1 MNTFRTWL
9 LTWVVGLV
17 LTSAPTW
24 VQGAG
29 VATLTTPSNSAPGYL
44 VRRLDADSVRVRAEF
59 TQSFPAKGKRT
70 LRSTWQL
77 LDDQGKPVGIHLKG
91 GLERGNDTVGDTHAI
106 TVAVANVLTPVVLET
121 EIVPYTRLDPSR
133 LYRFRLVSVSDTTSL
148 PNRDLGQAGTQLPGN
163 SYIHFRNTNEPAFQ
177 VVVDPESNAWSQRFR
192 VRTAVADSA
201 NAAFSVIPKVTVYRY
216 DSGGGAVDV
225 PIRLR
230 ASLVDDLGN
239 GIPLQTSEFL
249 RKVPSVQPYRILSF
263 LPTPKFGPNAD
274 TNRAVDPILIK
285 PAVPLDAV
293 QRTYVASVTVEY
305 LDDASEGYVPVQ
317 KGVSSANG
325 RLLDFNGD
333 LRFGTFQTTFS
344 AISNDPAAA
353 AAPPASGQV
362 ATMLT
367 IPAGNGALPG
377 AGAAYSFGGSPMAVA
392 IDPAGIAY
400 FKGAGTVPVTGPIPD
415 ADLAAGLRFTRES
428 LHLGGAGLR
437 AGLLTLQLPPGVG
450 FVTNG
455 VTRQFLGTITA
466 TNVPLNASVS
476 PIGPVA
482 FPGGR
487 LTEESKPIDYQTSAL
502 EWIVPSGRINATVS
516 TASMPRR
523 IDLDALF
530 AKRAVLQNPESAI
543 KAANDHVYLGV
554 AWVLGGTAEISIDP
568 DNNGSITTRLQLGPG
583 RFHPHF
589 PYADVRQ
596 PSQAIVSVSGGIDLN
611 RDRIVAPTS
620 SLTGVVP
627 FEVWYDRACVD
638 QPGATPECGAASDI
652 ARVLFTADGGVLRVT
667 RDGGLQGEG
676 GTVDPATAANL
687 TLRWGQDPTN
697 PAKYAHTV
705 ISAFP
710 QGSYLMSGSSLVG
723 GIKGTGSTA
732 PDSGTLAE
740 LGVGAILFS
749 GVDRAGV
756 APDRVI
762 RPDTAA
768 YLEIDTDI
776 ADYPGINLRAA
787 TLGAPRASSR
797 IAAVDTPVYDLTA
810 RSQYY
815 LRSAGIS
822 GVHEAKAFTESLT
835 LYGYP
840 VKLTSLML
848 SYLDNR
854 NQKSRTDGFVAVPY
868 PSEFTVEF
876 SELKLTCPG
885 GLDSA
890 EVDSAQPLD
899 LEYWQQAPITPLSLR
914 FETANGCSPAGPAAL
929 VLGVR
934 AQCELF
940 ANALD
945 GELGF
950 RSNGQIATRADGI
963 APPFDSR
970 LKMPSVGLPG
980 PSSKTYAFTPSQDVY
995 FNAQNAPGAPASG
1008 FLNLAGSVDVPFF
1021 KDLKWH
1027 VHTRARYTA
1036 GLSPTLYAVMSGW
1049 TSGSDSFFSNV
1060 FFDPAHKGF
1069 TGASL
1074 DAYRES
1080 SQQGGTYAV
1089 KAEQDWLGLTQAF
1102 HYSLQWNAGG
1112 RAFSAKDVTKDFF
1125 VFSLTHRAKYL
1136 CPDTAELTFGLSYDG
1151 LPQINMAGFAS
1162 QALDAGVGY
1171 TQNLIDALGTS
1182 GADALLS
1189 GIDAGRTLL
1198 SNEIEKLISPLL
1210 DGPIMTGVDRLLD
1223 DLYGLP
1229 GTATVTVS
1237 SADAAADIAARIR
1250 NVGGTV
1256 RQSIDSAFANT
1267 GVDTATGLA
1276 DDKLAKVQ
1284 TGIQQLVGD
1293 PNGLLRTQ
1301 GVKKLVSSLV
1311 AREAPQ
1317 FVSVIAGALAG
1328 AAVNDVINSPAL
1340 DQIRGSLT
1348 NVDGI
1353 ISQVRAK
1360 ITDPSTGMSAQIQA
1374 VLTTELNGICNRV
1387 ADSVED
1393 ELGRYSVSGT
1403 IDLPEVP
1410 RLQLREYIRQ
1420 QINDQLIQNQVVAVL
1435 ETQIRQYAQDVINS
1449 VTTEL
1454 DSGLQQVNTALRDVI
1469 ATQLAEVDQSIN
1481 QQVLGPMSDMIGSG
1495 RLTGYAHIEG
1505 DSLSLLRVDGLFRW
1519 KVPEE
1524 MDFKAYLQ
1532 IKQLTSDNSGGCIP
1546 PGETANEILIGA
1558 DDVPLKWISPGL
1570 SGNVGVKFTVMGG
1583 EPIGLGGFFDMTGG
1597 PLTFEA
1603 FEIRDMAAAVAFGA
1617 IHGDP
1622 TAAENYLA
1630 ANLDLQMGGYGL
1642 AGGAF
1647 FGRTCTLDPILLI
1660 DPEVASVLGT
1670 PPFTGA
1676 YVYGE
1681 ARLPVNEL
1689 IGIPSSCLLQV
1700 NIGAGAG
1707 AFFFLEGPTF
1717 GGKLVGEVSGE
1728 ALCLVSISGR
1738 MSLVG
1743 VKEGLNLTSP
1753 MRFSGTGTL
1762 KGKVGVC
1769 PFCVKFKESVGI
1781 RFSVSQGQ
1789 ISSPELSY

>member
-24 VQGAG
+24 VHGAG
-29 VATLTTPSNSAPGYL
+29 VATLTTPSYSAPGYL
-44 VRRLDADSVRVRAEF
+44 VRRLDADSVLVRAEF

-77 LDDQGKPVGIHLKG
+77 LDDQGKPVGIHLKA
-91 GLERGNDTVGDTHAI
+91 GLERGNDSVGDTHAI
-106 TVAVANVLTPVVLET
+106 TVAAANVLEPVVLET

-133 LYRFRLVSVSDTTSL
+133 LYRFGLVSVSDTTTF
-148 PNRDLGQAGTQLPGN
+148 PNKDLGQAGTQVKGN
-163 SYIHFRNTNEPAFQ
+163 GYIHFRNTNEPAYQ
-177 VVVDPESNAWSQRFR
+177 VVADLDSNAWSQRFR
-192 VRTAVADSA
+192 VRTAASGSPS
-201 NAAFSVIPKVTVYRY
+201 AAFSVIPKVTVYRY
-216 DSGGGAVDV
+216 DSGGAAIDV
-225 PIRLR
+225 PLRLR
-230 ASLVDDLGN
+230 ASVVDDLGN
-239 GIPLQTSEFL
+239 AIPLETKEFL
-249 RKVPSVQPYRILSF
+249 RTVPSVQPYKILSV
-263 LPTPKFGPNAD
+263 LPTLKVGPNAD
-274 TNRAVDPILIK
+274 TNRSVDPILLK
-285 PAVPLDAV
+285 PSVPLDPV

-305 LDDASEGYVPVQ
+305 LDDAAEGYVAVEN
-317 KGVSSANG
+317 GVSSAKG

-344 AISNDPAAA
+344 GIVNDPGAVAGAPAAGRV
-353 AAPPASGQV
+353 P
-362 ATMLT
+362 TTLT
-367 IPAGNGALPG
+367 IPAGNGVLPSVG
-377 AGAAYSFGGSPMAVA
+377 PAYSFGGGAMPVA
-392 IDPAGIAY
+392 IDPAGIAT
-400 FKGAGTVPVTGPIPD
+400 FVGAGSVLVTGPVPD
-415 ADLAAGLRFTRES
+415 TELMAGLRFTRENLQLS
-428 LHLGGAGLR
+428 VAGLR
-437 AGLLTLQLPPGVG
+437 AGLLSLQLPPGVG

-466 TNVPLNASVS
+466 TDVPLDASAD
-476 PIGPVA
+476 PISPVA

-487 LTEESKPIDYQTSAL
+487 LTEESKPVEYQTTAL
-502 EWIVPSGRINATVS
+502 EWIVPAGRINATVA
-516 TASMPRR
+516 TASMPRLL
-523 IDLDALF
+523 DLNVL
-530 AKRAVLQNPESAI
+530 RAQQADLQNPESAI
-543 KAANDHVYLGV
+543 KAGNDHVYLGV
-554 AWVLGGTAEISIDP
+554 TGVLGGTAVIGIDP
-568 DNNGSITTRLQLGPG
+568 DKNGSITARLKLGPG

-589 PYADVRQ
+589 PYADVREPVQ
-596 PSQAIVSVSGGIDLN
+596 EIVSGSGGIDLDQ
-611 RDRIVAPTS
+611 DRIVAPTS
-620 SLTGVVP
+620 SLTGVAP
-627 FEVWYDRACVD
+627 FEIRYDRACVD
-638 QPGATPECGAASDI
+638 QPGASPECGAASDI
-652 ARVLFTADGGVLRVT
+652 ARVLFTSDAGVLRVT

-676 GTVDPATAANL
+676 TTVDPVTAADL
-687 TLRWGQDPTN
+687 TLRWGQDPTD
-697 PAKYAHTV
+697 PGKYAHTLL
-705 ISAFP
+705 STFP
-710 QGSYLMSGSSLVG
+710 KGSYLMAGSSLVG

-732 PDSGTLAE
+732 PGSGTVAE

-749 GVDRAGV
+749 GVDRAVV

-768 YLEIDTDI
+768 YLESDTEI
-776 ADYPGINLRAA
+776 ADYPGINLRAS
-787 TLGAPRASSR
+787 TLAAPKASSR

-822 GVHEAKAFTESLT
+822 GVHEAKSFTEALT

-840 VKLTSLML
+840 VKLTSFLL

-854 NQKSRTDGFVAVPY
+854 NQESRTDGTVTVPY
-868 PSEFTVEF
+868 PSDFTVAF

-940 ANALD
+940 AHALD

-1027 VHTRARYTA
+1027 VHTRAKYTA

-1049 TSGSDSFFSNV
+1049 TSGADSFFSNV
-1060 FFDPAHKGF
+1060 FFDPAHQGF

-1074 DAYRES
+1074 EAYRES

-1089 KAEQDWLGLTQAF
+1089 KAEQDWLGINQAF

-1112 RAFSAKDVTKDFF
+1112 RAFSADDVTKDFF

-1151 LPQINMAGFAS
+1151 LPQINMAGFAT

-1210 DGPIMTGVDRLLD
+1210 DGPIMTAVDRLLD

-1229 GTATVTVS
+1229 GSATVTVS

-1353 ISQVRAK
+1353 INQVRTK

-1387 ADSVED
+1387 ADSVEE

-1420 QINDQLIQNQVVAVL
+1420 QINDQIIQNQLVGVL

-1469 ATQLAEVDQSIN
+1469 ATQVAEIDQSIN
-1481 QQVLGPMSDMIGSG
+1481 QEVLGPMSDMIGSG

-1505 DSLSLLRVDGLFRW
+1505 DSLSLLRVDGLFQW

-1524 MDFKAYLQ
+1524 MRFKAYLQ
-1532 IKQLTSDNSGGCIP
+1532 IKQLTSDNTGGCIP

-1558 DDVPLKWISPGL
+1558 HDVPLEWVSPGL

-1583 EPIGLGGFFDMTGG
+1583 QPIGLGGAFDMTGG

-1603 FEIRDMAAAVAFGA
+1603 FKIWDMGAAVAFGA
-1617 IHGDP
+1617 IDGDP
-1622 TAAENYLA
+1622 SAAENYLA
-1630 ANLDLQMGGYGL
+1630 ANLNLEMGGYGL

-1660 DPEVASVLGT
+1660 DPEVGTILGT

-1743 VKEGLNLTSP
+1743 VKEGLDLTSP

>member
-1 MNTFRTWL
+1 MNTIRTWL
-9 LTWVVGLV
+9 LALVIGLG
-17 LTSAPTW
+17 LTPATSW
-24 VQGAG
+24 LHGA
-29 VATLTTPSNSAPGYL
+29 ATLTTPSYTAPGYL
-44 VRRLDADSVRVRAEF
+44 TRRLDADSVLVRAEF

-91 GLERGNDTVGDTHAI
+91 GLERGNDSVGDAHTI
-106 TVAVANVLTPVVLET
+106 SVVTANVLEPVVLET
-121 EIVPYTRLDPSR
+121 ELIPYTRLDPSR
-133 LYRFRLVSVSDTTSL
+133 LYRFSLVSVQDTTTF
-148 PNRDLGQAGTQLPGN
+148 PNKDLGQSGTQLPGK
-163 SYIHFRNTNEPAFQ
+163 SYIHFRNTNDPAYQ
-177 VVVDPESNAWSQRFR
+177 VVAEVDSNAWSQRFR
-192 VRTAVADSA
+192 VRTAASDSPDA
-201 NAAFSVIPKVTVYRY
+201 VFSVIPKVTVYRY
-216 DSGGGAVDV
+216 DSGGAAVDV
-225 PIRLR
+225 PLRFR

-239 GIPLQTSEFL
+239 GIPLQTSLFE
-249 RKVPSVQPYRILSF
+249 RTVTGVQPYKILSV
-263 LPTPKFGPNAD
+263 LPTLKIGPNAD
-274 TNRAVDPILIK
+274 TNRAVDPILLK
-285 PAVPLDAV
+285 PTVPLNSV
-293 QRTYVASVTVEY
+293 QRTYAATLTVEY
-305 LDDASEGYVPVQ
+305 LDDVAEGYVAVQ
-317 KGVSSANG
+317 NGAVSPKA

-344 AISNDPAAA
+344 EISNDPAAA
-353 AAPPASGQV
+353 AAAPAAGQV
-362 ATMLT
+362 PTTLV
-367 IPAGNGALPG
+367 IPAGNGVLPG
-377 AGAAYSFGGSPMAVA
+377 AGSAYSFGGSPMPVA

-400 FKGAGTVPVTGPIPD
+400 FKGAGTVPVTGPVPD
-415 ADLAAGLRFTRES
+415 ADIAAGLRYTRENLYLS
-428 LHLGGAGLR
+428 GAGLR
-437 AGLLTLQLPPGVG
+437 AGLLSLQLPPGVG

-455 VTRQFLGTITA
+455 LTRQFLGTITA
-466 TNVPLNASVS
+466 SDVTLDAAIDPV
-476 PIGPVA
+476 GPVA

-487 LTEESKPIDYQTSAL
+487 LTEESKPVEYQTSAL
-502 EWIVPSGRINATVS
+502 QWIVAAGRIDATVS
-516 TASMPRR
+516 TASMPRLV
-523 IDLDALF
+523 DLNLLF
-530 AKRAVLQNPESAI
+530 AQRAALQNPESAV

-554 AWVLGGTAEISIDP
+554 NGVLGGTAVVGVDP
-568 DNNGSITTRLQLGPG
+568 DKNGAITTRLKLGPG
-583 RFHPHF
+583 QFHPHF
-589 PYADVRQ
+589 PYADVREPGQ
-596 PSQAIVSVSGGIDLN
+596 EIVSGSGGIDLDL
-611 RDRIVAPTS
+611 DRVVATTS
-620 SLTGVVP
+620 SLSGVKP
-627 FEVWYDRACVD
+627 FEVRYDRACVD
-638 QPGATPECGAASDI
+638 QPGASPECGAASDI
-652 ARVLFTADGGVLRVT
+652 ARVLFTPDAGTIRVT
-667 RDGGLQGEG
+667 RDGGLQAD
-676 GTVDPATAANL
+676 GTTLDPVTAADL
-687 TLRWGQDPTN
+687 FLRWGQDPTD
-697 PAKYAHTV
+697 PGKYAHTV
-705 ISAFP
+705 VTTFP
-710 QGSYLMSGSSLVG
+710 GGSYLMAGSSLVG

-732 PDSGTLAE
+732 PGSGTTAE

-749 GVDRAGV
+749 GVDRAAV

-762 RPDTAA
+762 RPDTIA
-768 YLEIDTDI
+768 YLESDTDI
-776 ADYPGINLRAA
+776 ADYPGINLRAS
-787 TLGAPRASSR
+787 TLAAPKAFSR
-797 IAAVDTPVYDLTA
+797 IAAVDTPVYDLTP

-822 GVHEAKAFTESLT
+822 GIHEAKAFNEALI

-840 VKLTSLML
+840 VKLTSLKL

-854 NQKSRTDGFVAVPY
+854 NEKSLTEGNVTVPY
-868 PSEFTVEF
+868 PSDFTVAF
-876 SELKLTCPG
+876 SELRLTCPG

-890 EVDSAQPLD
+890 EVDSALPLD

-914 FETANGCSPAGPAAL
+914 FETANGCSPAGPAVL

-950 RSNGQIATRADGI
+950 RSTGQIATRADGVS
-963 APPFDSR
+963 PPFDSR
-970 LKMPSVGLPG
+970 LKLPSVGLPG
-980 PSSKTYAFTPSQDVY
+980 PSSKTYAFTPSQDAY
-995 FNAQNAPGAPASG
+995 FNAANAPGAPSTG
-1008 FLNLAGSVDVPFF
+1008 FLNLAGCVDVPFF

-1027 VHTRARYTA
+1027 VHTRAKYTA

-1049 TSGSDSFFSNV
+1049 TSGSDSFFSNI
-1060 FFDPAHKGF
+1060 FFDPAHQGF
-1069 TGASL
+1069 TGATAE
-1074 DAYRES
+1074 AYRES

-1089 KAEQDWLGLTQAF
+1089 KAEQDWLGITQAF
-1102 HYSLQWNAGG
+1102 HYSLQWNSGG
-1112 RAFSAKDVTKDFF
+1112 RSFSANDVTNDFF

-1136 CPDTAELTFGLSYDG
+1136 CPDTAELTFGLKYDG
-1151 LPQINMAGFAS
+1151 LPQINMAGFAT

-1229 GTATVTVS
+1229 GTATVTVL
-1237 SADAAADIAARIR
+1237 SADARADVAARIR
-1250 NVGGTV
+1250 NVGGSV
-1256 RQSIDSAFANT
+1256 QQAINSAFAST

-1284 TGIQQLVGD
+1284 TGIQQLVAD
-1293 PNGLLRTQ
+1293 PNGLLRTE

-1311 AREAPQ
+1311 AREAPE

-1353 ISQVRAK
+1353 ISQVRTK

-1374 VLTTELNGICNRV
+1374 VVSAQLAGICERV
-1387 ADSVED
+1387 ADSVEE
-1393 ELGRYSVSGT
+1393 ELGRYEVSGT

-1420 QINDQLIQNQVVAVL
+1420 QINDQLIQNQIVAQF
-1435 ETQIRQYAQDVINS
+1435 ETQLRQYAQDAINS
-1449 VTTEL
+1449 VTAEL

-1481 QQVLGPMSDMIGSG
+1481 QEVLGPMSDMIGSG
-1495 RLTGYAHIEG
+1495 RLAGYAHIQG
-1505 DSLSLLRVDGLFRW
+1505 DSLTMLRVDGLFRW

-1524 MDFKAYLQ
+1524 MEFKAYLQ
-1532 IKQLTSDNSGGCIP
+1532 IKQLTSDNTGGCIP

-1558 DDVPLKWISPGL
+1558 EDVPLKWISPGL

-1583 EPIGLGGFFDMTGG
+1583 EPIGLGGSFDMTGG

-1743 VKEGLNLTSP
+1743 VKEGLELTSP
-1753 MRFSGTGTL
+1753 MRFSGNGTL

>member
-1 MNTFRTWL
+1 M
-9 LTWVVGLV
+9 VGLG
-17 LTSAPTW
+17 LIPTASW
-24 VQGAG
+24 VHGA
-29 VATLTTPSNSAPGYL
+29 ATATITVPSYSAPGYL
-44 VRRLDADSVRVRAEF
+44 VRRLDADSVLVRAEF

-77 LDDQGKPVGIHLKG
+77 LDDQDKPVGIHLKG
-91 GLERGNDTVGDTHAI
+91 GLERGNDTVGDAHTISVLA
-106 TVAVANVLTPVVLET
+106 ANVLEPVVLET

-133 LYRFRLVSVSDTTSL
+133 LYRFGLVSVSDTTSL
-148 PNRDLGQAGTQLPGN
+148 PNKDLGQSGTQVKGN
-163 SYIHFRNTNEPAFQ
+163 SYIHFRSTNEAAFQ
-177 VVVDPESNAWSQRFR
+177 VVADLDSSAWSQRFR
-192 VRTAVADSA
+192 VRTAASDSA
-201 NAAFSVIPKVTVYRY
+201 NAAFSIIPKVTVYRY
-216 DSGGGAVDV
+216 DSGGVAVDV
-225 PIRLR
+225 PLRLR

-249 RKVPSVQPYRILSF
+249 RSVPAVQPYAILSVF
-263 LPTPKFGPNAD
+263 PSFKIGPNAD
-274 TNRAVDPILIK
+274 TNRVVDPILLK
-285 PAVPLDAV
+285 PAVPLNSV
-293 QRTYVASVTVEY
+293 ERTYSATVTVEY
-305 LDDASEGYVPVQ
+305 LDDAAEGYVAVEN
-317 KGVSSANG
+317 GAASAKA

-333 LRFGTFQTTFS
+333 LRFGSFQATFS
-344 AISNDPAAA
+344 GIVNDPGTAAGAPA
-353 AAPPASGQV
+353 AGRVPTS
-362 ATMLT
+362 LT
-367 IPAGNGALPG
+367 IPVGNGVLPG
-377 AGAAYSFGGSPMAVA
+377 AGPAYSFGGGAMPVA
-392 IDPAGIAY
+392 IDPAGIAS
-400 FKGAGTVPVTGPIPD
+400 FLGGGSVPVIGPVPD
-415 ADLAAGLRFTRES
+415 AELAAGLRFSRENLLLS
-428 LHLGGAGLR
+428 GAGLR
-437 AGLLTLQLPPGVG
+437 AGRLLLELPPGVG

-466 TNVPLNASVS
+466 TDVPLDASAD
-476 PIGPVA
+476 PISPVA

-487 LTEESKPIDYQTSAL
+487 LTEESKPVEYQITAL
-502 EWIVPSGRINATVS
+502 EWIVPAGRINATVA
-516 TASMPRR
+516 TASMPRL
-523 IDLDALF
+523 IDLNTLQAQQ
-530 AKRAVLQNPESAI
+530 AALQNPESAI
-543 KAANDHVYLGV
+543 KAANDHLYLGV
-554 AWVLGGTAEISIDP
+554 TGVLGGSAVIGIDP
-568 DNNGSITTRLQLGPG
+568 DKNGSITTRLKLGPG

-589 PYADVRQ
+589 PYADVREPVQ
-596 PSQAIVSVSGGIDLN
+596 EIASGSGGIDLDQ
-611 RDRIVAPTS
+611 DRVVAPTS
-620 SLTGVVP
+620 SLTGVAP
-627 FEVWYDRACVD
+627 FEIRYDRACVD
-638 QPGATPECGAASDI
+638 RPGASPECGVASDI
-652 ARVLFTADGGVLRVT
+652 ARVRFTSDAGVLRVT
-667 RDGGLQGEG
+667 RDGGLQAEG
-676 GTVDPATAANL
+676 TTVDPITAADL
-687 TLRWGQDPTN
+687 TFRWGQDPTN
-697 PAKYAHTV
+697 PGKYAHTLL
-705 ISAFP
+705 SKFP
-710 QGSYLMSGSSLVG
+710 KGSYLMAGSSLVG

-732 PDSGTLAE
+732 PGSGTVAE

-749 GVDRAGV
+749 GVDCAVV

-768 YLEIDTDI
+768 YLESDTDI
-776 ADYPGINLRAA
+776 ADYPGINLRAS
-787 TLGAPRASSR
+787 TLAAPKAFSH

-822 GVHEAKAFTESLT
+822 GVHEAKSFTEALT

-840 VKLTSLML
+840 VKLTSFLL

-854 NQKSRTDGFVAVPY
+854 NQESRTDGTVTVPY
-868 PSEFTVEF
+868 PSDFTVAF

-914 FETANGCSPAGPAAL
+914 FETENGCSPAGPAAL

-980 PSSKTYAFTPSQDVY
+980 PASKTYAFTPSQDVY
-995 FNAQNAPGAPASG
+995 FNAQNAPGAPGSG
-1008 FLNLAGSVDVPFF
+1008 FLNLAGCVDVPFF

-1027 VHTRARYTA
+1027 VHSRAKYTA

-1049 TSGSDSFFSNV
+1049 TSGADSFFSNV
-1060 FFDPAHKGF
+1060 FFDPAHEGF
-1069 TGASL
+1069 TVASGE
-1074 DAYRES
+1074 AYRES
-1080 SQQGGTYAV
+1080 SQQGGAYAV
-1089 KAEQDWLGLTQAF
+1089 KAEQDWLGITQAF
-1102 HYSLQWNAGG
+1102 HYTLQWNAGG
-1112 RAFSAKDVTKDFF
+1112 RAFSADDVTKDFF

-1136 CPDTAELTFGLSYDG
+1136 SPDTAELTFGLSYDG
-1151 LPQINMAGFAS
+1151 LPQINMAGFAT

-1189 GIDAGRTLL
+1189 GVDAGRTLL

-1210 DGPIMTGVDRLLD
+1210 DGPIMTAVDRLLD

-1229 GTATVTVS
+1229 GSATVTVS

-1301 GVKKLVSSLV
+1301 GVKKLVRSLV

-1340 DQIRGSLT
+1340 DQIRSSLT

-1353 ISQVRAK
+1353 ISQVRTK

-1387 ADSVED
+1387 ADSVEE

-1410 RLQLREYIRQ
+1410 RLQLRDYMRQ
-1420 QINDQLIQNQVVAVL
+1420 QINDQIIQNQLVGVL
-1435 ETQIRQYAQDVINS
+1435 ETQIRQYAQDAINS

-1469 ATQLAEVDQSIN
+1469 ATQLAEIDQSIN
-1481 QQVLGPMSDMIGSG
+1481 QEVLGPMSDMIGSG

-1505 DSLSLLRVDGLFRW
+1505 DSLSLLRVDGLFQW
-1519 KVPEE
+1519 KVPDE
-1524 MDFKAYLQ
+1524 MRFKAYLQ
-1532 IKQLTSDNSGGCIP
+1532 IKQLTSDNTGGCIP

-1558 DDVPLKWISPGL
+1558 DDVPLEWISPGL

-1583 EPIGLGGFFDMTGG
+1583 QPIGLGGSFDMTGG

-1603 FEIRDMAAAVAFGA
+1603 FKIWDIGAAVAFGA
-1617 IHGDP
+1617 IDGDP

-1630 ANLDLQMGGYGL
+1630 ANLNLEMGGYGL

-1660 DPEVASVLGT
+1660 DPEVGTVLGT

-1707 AFFFLEGPTF
+1707 AFFFFEGPTF

-1743 VKEGLNLTSP
+1743 VKEGLDLTSP

-1769 PFCVKFKESVGI
+1769 PFCIKFKESVGI